1 MASLE
6 MCNPL
11 GWTALTWAALR
22 ARKEASAFL
31 LQKGAEVQ
39 DNDLIVLA
47 FTGNSE
53 TFSVLLQACGDE
65 KVLAVRDQKE
75 KGLLHFALTGLAY
88 MKRPAKSHE
97 DCVDLAIQARCD
109 PASEDHRARQCREG
123 GTEEAVPVLCH
134 FVQCMAEDW
143 ATSDLDQS
151 APHLAVV
158 TKLLRLRADPHA
170 VGPAGSAV
178 DVAVKQGLR
187 HTHEALLGNAG
198 LASQRR
204 QSTWKRL
211 CWCCSL

>member
-1 MASLE
+1 
-6 MCNPL
+6 
-11 GWTALTWAALR
+11 
-22 ARKEASAFL
+22 
-31 LQKGAEVQ
+31 
-39 DNDLIVLA
+39 
-47 FTGNSE
+47 
-53 TFSVLLQACGDE
+53 
-65 KVLAVRDQKE
+65 
-75 KGLLHFALTGLAY
+75 

-170 VGPAGSAV
+170 VGPAGDHSPTTVLDGHNAAYECIIEEVLSTLRSSRACGTPTRHFWATPALHRRGANRRGKDCVGAV
-178 DVAVKQGLR
+178 ASSIARFCRLSC
-187 HTHEALLGNAG
+187 AG
-198 LASQRR
+198 
-204 QSTWKRL
+204 
-211 CWCCSL
+211 